1 MTFLPTTHIK
11 KKQAILYL
19 ILANIIWGA
28 TSPIIKLSLESIDPF
43 VFLFLRFF
51 VASFL
56 FLPLAAN
63 KLSIQRKDY
72 GMLLATS
79 LSGGALTIM
88 LLLLGLPYT
97 SSINAPIIGASGPV
111 FLLIFASILFHEK
124 LRRKTLIGTFVSL
137 LGVLIIVFQPTPI
150 EQTKGF
156 LLGNVY
162 LLLSTLSGVIHTFLL
177 KKMITRYSLFSL
189 NFWSSI
195 LSALFL
201 MPLALFSTYQYGFLP
216 NITFAGASGLLF
228 TIIFSSAVAFTL
240 FALGVNK
247 LKVNETGIFAY
258 VAPFS
263 AIVVAI
269 PLLGESITPLYLL
282 GGFFIFLGIS
292 IVQMKIKFHP
302 FHSIKYS

>member
-1 MTFLPTTHIK
+1 MTFLPTTKIK
-11 KKQAILYL
+11 KNQAFLYL

-28 TSPIIKLSLESIDPF
+28 TSPIIKLSLESIDTF

-56 FLPLAAN
+56 FLPLATN
-63 KLSIQRKDY
+63 KLYIAKKDY
-72 GMLLATS
+72 GIVLATS
-79 LSGGALTIM
+79 LSGGALTVS
-88 LLLLGLPYT
+88 LLLLGLQHT
-97 SSINAPIIGASGPV
+97 SSINAPIIGASGPI

-124 LRRKTLIGTFVSL
+124 LRRKTLLGTLISM

-156 LLGNVY
+156 LLGNLF

-177 KKMITRYSLFSL
+177 KKLITRYSLFSL
-189 NFWSSI
+189 NFWSSL

-201 MPLALFSTYQYGFLP
+201 MPLALYSTYQYGFLP
-216 NITFAGASGLLF
+216 HITVAGALGLLY

-240 FALGVNK
+240 FAIGINK

-258 VAPFS
+258 VAPFA

-269 PLLGESITPLYLL
+269 PLLGEKITPLYLL
-282 GGFFIFLGIS
+282 GGFFIFVGIS
-292 IVQMKIKFHP
+292 IVQMRIKFHP